1 MSSLELDVLRALL
14 RLARRRT
21 PPTLEALV
29 VRVGAEEPEVRNALR
44 VLAWQDLVQRTPTGL
59 GLSLQGLAV
68 AVAYAKRPT
77 APAVAAKTKR
87 TAAPKKTKTTR
98 APLERAA

>member
-1 MSSLELDVLRALL
+1 MTNLELDVLRSLL

-21 PPTLEALV
+21 PATLEALV
-29 VRVGAEEPEVRNALR
+29 VRVGAEEPDVRNALR

-68 AVAYAKRPT
+68 AVAYAKRP
-77 APAVAAKTKR
+77 VAAKTVARPQKTVKR
-87 TAAPKKTKTTR
+87 TPIK
-98 APLERAA
+98 RAA

>member
-1 MSSLELDVLRALL
+1 MSSLELDVLRSFL

-44 VLAWQDLVQRTPTGL
+44 VLAWQDLIQRTPAGL
-59 GLSLQGLAV
+59 GLTLQGFAV
-68 AVAYAKRPT
+68 AVAYAQRRA
-77 APAVAAKTKR
+77 APAKAKK
-87 TAAPKKTKTTR
+87 AKPAPIK
-98 APLERAA
+98 RAA